1 MSGGDNEREKI
12 TRQKAQADYGILTT
26 DLKRPIILEQD
37 GQPAAVIL
45 PFERYLRL
53 RELETSEEERRR
65 AAWTQLNALV
75 ENVHRRSSTYTEQI
89 ETEIAT
95 ARAEVKEMRRARRS
109 RR

>member
-1 MSGGDNEREKI
+1 MSEKKVHSKQNV
-12 TRQKAQADYGILTT
+12 RMEPGVLTT
-26 DLKRPIILEQD
+26 DLKKPLILRQN
-37 GQPAAVIL
+37 GRPAAVIL

-65 AAWTQLNALV
+65 RAWSQLNAFMTSI
-75 ENVHRRSSTYTEQI
+75 HRRPSTYTSMQI
-89 ETEIAT
+89 EDAITT

>member
-1 MSGGDNEREKI
+1 MREKR
-12 TRQKAQADYGILTT
+12 THAKQKVQVARHDLTT
-26 DLKRPIILEQD
+26 DLKQPLIVERDGRP
-37 GQPAAVIL
+37 AVVIL
-45 PFERYLRL
+45 PFERYRQL

-75 ENVHRRSSTYTEQI
+75 ENVHRRSSTYTSEQI
-89 ETEIAT
+89 EAEIAT